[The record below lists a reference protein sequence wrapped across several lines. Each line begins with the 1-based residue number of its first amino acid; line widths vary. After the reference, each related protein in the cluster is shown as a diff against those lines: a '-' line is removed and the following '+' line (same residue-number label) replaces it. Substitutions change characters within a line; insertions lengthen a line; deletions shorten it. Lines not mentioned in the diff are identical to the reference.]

1 MSCERLPYETLWVLV
16 CHVIRFILARL
27 IIDSNRWLLISYKQW
42 LSSSAV
48 FASNIYG
55 TMMRLGCGKMIL
67 LIMMLMKL
75 LMIQILMLLMIMLC
89 LLANLIMFSVAETL
103 S

>member
-1 MSCERLPYETLWVLV
+1 MWDSHGVPICR
-16 CHVIRFILARL
+16 VIRFYLARL

-55 TMMRLGCGKMIL
+55 TNVETWKWKMIL
-67 LIMMLMKL
+67 LTVIVGEV
-75 LMIQILMLLMIMLC
+75 IDDDTCSNTVMIMLYIH
-89 LLANLIMFSVAETL
+89 LLIHLFSSQL
-103 S
+103 NKHR

>member
-1 MSCERLPYETLWVLV
+1 MLV
-16 CHVIRFILARL
+16 CRVIRFILARL

-55 TMMRLGCGKMIL
+55 TNVEAWKWKKIL
-67 LIMMLMKL
+67 WTIDVVEV
-75 LMIQILMLLMIMLC
+75 IDDDTCSNTVYDNLC
-89 LLANLIMFSVAETL
+89 SNTIDDNTFAD
-103 S
+103 